1 MVMNDCDLCNSRFAA
16 GGRVQIPCLLPLFL
30 TEGVEP
36 ASFFLFSRDM
46 TLTVKSDL
54 KPNKPNQPSILNVSF
69 YCIAHVYSPCFPL
82 NAYCGGTKLQRDI
95 YH

>member
-1 MVMNDCDLCNSRFAA
+1 MVMNDCNLCNSHIAA
-16 GGRVQIPCLLPLFL
+16 GGRVQISCLLPLFL

-54 KPNKPNQPSILNVSF
+54 KPNKPNQ
-69 YCIAHVYSPCFPL
+69 
-82 NAYCGGTKLQRDI
+82 TKSNKGP
-95 YH
+95 